1 MAVKLGNG
9 NWAVK
14 EDKLLAY
21 NDNSGLFFNKEFDFS
36 RGTSATYVA
45 KDGLIKTAGIQ
56 PNIVN
61 NGDFSELGS
70 EVITN
75 GDFSQSGTPSSSSYT
90 LGWYSPDPGVSI
102 SNGELSLTKQSPL
115 CRAYATDGISV
126 IAFLTSGKTY
136 KLVYTVT
143 ENNQGATLR
152 YYNGTYININGSVG
166 THTLYYKAAT
176 QYFILLNAS
185 DNKTIKLDSVSV
197 KQVDPND
204 YWTLGTGW
212 SVGDNKATSDASANS
227 YLNQQAYEIG
237 KTYKLGFE
245 VLEGTIELRSAQYSK
260 GTGFYTTGTYSI
272 EVIPTTTF
280 TYFYVYTGFGQSS
293 ITNIT
298 VQEIQTDTPRIDFTN
313 DTKGHLLLEPQ
324 RTNNIPYSLGF
335 DGWAAN
341 RGTITENATTS
352 PDGLTNGVLYTKTQS
367 DNEGWSAQSFTV
379 SSVGTYNVSVF
390 MKKGNAD
397 YTHILL
403 YDGVGSGVRVWFN
416 LEVGSVGTNT
426 SFGSSFTYNDASIEN
441 YGNGWYR
448 CIATI
453 TITGSDLTWQFR
465 VHPSGGDGILNT
477 SSSTTF
483 YYWGAQL
490 ESGDFSTSLIP
501 TTGATS
507 TRNADVCNNS
517 GSAQDFNSEEGVL
530 YAELSALAN
539 GGVNRYISLSDNTSS
554 NRLQIIYS
562 SNSNRL
568 TISGVGNVGGVFTTI
583 NYTSFVQNQFNKIAI
598 KYSSSGCKVF
608 VNGSEVGSNTDNTSW
623 VKNALTTF
631 DLTLWNQSTAPFIGK
646 VRNVQVFTEALT
658 DEQLEKLTS

>member
-272 EVIPTTTF
+272 EVIPTTISTH
-280 TYFYVYTGFGQSS
+280 FYVYTGFGQSS

-324 RTNNIPYSLGF
+324 STNLVTQS
-335 DGWAAN
+335 DGSNWLKSNVTYTAN
-341 RGTITENATTS
+341 TAIS
-352 PDGLTNGVLYTKTQS
+352 PDGTQNAATLNFSNNNGIFRFRTTS
-367 DNEGWSAQSFTV
+367 GNPDGRSFTG
-379 SSVGTYNVSVF
+379 SVYLKAGTMTDVRLR
-390 MKKGNAD
+390 
-397 YTHILL
+397 IL
-403 YDGVGSGVRVWFN
+403 GSGSGLGMVTKEITLTDEWQRFDVSRTFSGTGDNVR
-416 LEVGSVGTNT
+416 
-426 SFGSSFTYNDASIEN
+426 
-441 YGNGWYR
+441 
-448 CIATI
+448 
-453 TITGSDLTWQFR
+453 FR
-465 VHPSGGDGILNT
+465 VQPNLQTGTVYFYGGQVEEL
-477 SSSTTF
+477 S
-483 YYWGAQL
+483 YP
-490 ESGDFSTSLIP
+490 TSLIY

-530 YAELSALAN
+530 YAEIQGLVENSPARVISIGEGLN
-539 GGVNRYISLSDNTSS
+539 FENGIIMSFDTSNNLIKYKVRSNNITTVDISKGGVDRTLNHKIAVVYKVNDFQIWLDGSKVASTTSGAVPLSLSKIQFSDM
-554 NRLQIIYS
+554 
-562 SNSNRL
+562 
-568 TISGVGNVGGVFTTI
+568 NV
-583 NYTSFVQNQFNKIAI
+583 
-598 KYSSSGCKVF
+598 SSSLF
-608 VNGSEVGSNTDNTSW
+608 Y
-623 VKNALTTF
+623 
-631 DLTLWNQSTAPFIGK
+631 GK